1 MGRRVLSSSTPR
13 PRLTFIFPAYNEEAN
28 IDETMRRALA
38 QIAPLVPSIEVLIV
52 DDGSVDATSAKA
64 EALAVSDPRVRVI
77 RLPHRGVGS
86 ALKGG
91 FREARGELVG
101 YSDADLQFDLSE
113 VRLLLQRM
121 DAAGAWSV
129 DAVVGYRIRRQD
141 PLHRVIIG
149 RIYSAIVSSL
159 FDLRVRDVDCAM
171 KLFRGR
177 CLEDLG
183 LESDGPFLIAETLI
197 RLKSRGAG
205 IAQVGVHHFPRT
217 AGINAGAAPAKI
229 LRTLADLA
237 RLRWRLWL
245 HRT

>member
-1 MGRRVLSSSTPR
+1 MLSSSTPR
-13 PRLTFIFPAYNEEAN
+13 PHLTFILPAYNEEAN
-28 IDETMRRALA
+28 IEEALRRALE
-38 QIAPLVPSIEVLIV
+38 QIAPLVPSIEILIV
-52 DDGSVDATSAKA
+52 DDGSADTTGTKA
-64 EALAVSDPRVRVI
+64 EAVAATDPRVRVI

-86 ALKGG
+86 ALKSG

-121 DAAGAWSV
+121 DAAGAKPV
-129 DAVVGYRIRRQD
+129 DAVVGYRIRRHD

-171 KLFRGR
+171 KLFRR
-177 CLEDLG
+177 SSLENLG

-205 IAQVGVHHFPRT
+205 IAQLGVHHFPRT
-217 AGINAGAAPAKI
+217 AGINAGASPAKI
-229 LRTLADLA
+229 LRTLADLS
-237 RLRWRLWL
+237 RLRLRLWL
-245 HRT
+245 RQT